1 MPIANAYKE
10 SVQNIINKLNAEI
23 TTTKPKRHLSTL
35 VRQTYR
41 PILDANN
48 VTCII
53 LIVFVIYLGSDVAVS
68 GAARPFNLF

>member
-10 SVQNIINKLNAEI
+10 SVQNIINKLNAEV

-35 VRQTYR
+35 VRQLYQ

-48 VTCII
+48 ATCII
-53 LIVFVIYLGSDVAVS
+53 SVVC
-68 GAARPFNLF
+68 LFIGVGCRSF